1 MLETQEM
8 QDRSLGQEDPLE
20 EEMAT
25 LSSVLPG
32 KLHGQRNLTG
42 YSLWGCKESDMTE
55 QLSMHACC
63 MAYMNTAKKV
73 NLQKSHQK
81 EKKAVFYY
89 IYMR

>member
-1 MLETQEM
+1 
-8 QDRSLGQEDPLE
+8 
-20 EEMAT
+20 MAT
-25 LSSVLPG
+25 LSSILPG